1 MTLAIASA
9 VTSISKKIRSYATV
23 TRRICELERSDDDAR
38 IDQILSII
46 GAPNILHLAS
56 QNYHYLFDVSSVKT
70 ICAEKERSFAIF
82 NNKTHLVAFTVDGAD
97 ENKNIIVSIPDA
109 DFESQ
114 LNHLIKD
121 LERNERY
128 DLLINLCE
136 V

>member
-1 MTLAIASA
+1 MTLAIATA

-23 TRRICELERSDDDAR
+23 SRRTCELKCSGDDAQ
-38 IDQILSII
+38 IDRILSII

-56 QNYHYLFDVSSVKT
+56 QNYHYLFDVNSVKT
-70 ICAEKERSFAIF
+70 ICNRKKRSFTIF
-82 NNKTHLVAFTVDGAD
+82 NNNTHLVSFTLDEGD
-97 ENKNIIVSIPDA
+97 ENKNIIVPVPDD

-114 LNHLIKD
+114 FTHLIKD